1 VCLNLPIPSETK
13 RRYKPITPFFLNFFM
28 NDIGNMIFLFPHLTI
43 FDKTKHK
50 KQLNTEYFI
59 GAFYIQ

>member
-1 VCLNLPIPSETK
+1 
-13 RRYKPITPFFLNFFM
+13 M